1 MLKIFFA
8 TDIHGSDVC
17 WRKFVNAGKFYKVD
31 AIILGGDTTG
41 KEICP
46 IIKYPDGKIVVQF
59 FGRKDVVNNEKEL
72 PIHEKRIMDAGLYQ
86 YYTTPEE
93 YEALT
98 NDEDKVD
105 EIFSGLMMERWRQ
118 WLAVAE
124 KALEGTGI
132 KCLVAPGNDDRFVI
146 DSIIDESE
154 VVERAEGK
162 VIEIS
167 GHEMINCGWTNP
179 TPWKTPRECS
189 EEELLEKIKNMASKV
204 KNMESC
210 IFELHAPPYGTGLD
224 EAPVLDENLVPLKGG
239 TERGPTGSTAVLQA
253 IKEYRPLLG
262 LHGHIHESKGA
273 IKVGRTLCLNPGSMY
288 SEGMLQ
294 GALVV
299 LDGNKVKSYLFTS
312 G

>member
-118 WLAVAE
+118 WLEVAE
-124 KALEGTGI
+124 KTLEGTGI

-189 EEELLEKIKNMASKV
+189 EEELLEKIRNMASKV
-204 KNMESC
+204 NNMESC

>member
-118 WLAVAE
+118 WLEVAE
-124 KALEGTGI
+124 KTLEGTGI

-189 EEELLEKIKNMASKV
+189 EEELLEKIMNMASKV

>member
-8 TDIHGSDVC
+8 TDIHGSDIC

>member
-118 WLAVAE
+118 WLEVAE
-124 KALEGTGI
+124 KTLEGTGI

-189 EEELLEKIKNMASKV
+189 EEELLEKIRNMASKV
-204 KNMESC
+204 NNMESC
-210 IFELHAPPYGTGLD
+210 MFELHAPPYGTGLD

-273 IKVGRTLCLNPGSMY
+273 IRVGRTLCLNPGSMY